1 MENNWKWYEQSDSEQ
16 QAQQNAQNAQNPQD
30 AQRGYN
36 AYQSYHGNN
45 NNGYD
50 PYGGYAQS
58 YRQKPSKPKK
68 YVTLTQMIVAIV
80 VAAFLFTGA
89 GLLIGKGSSSNSNN
103 TAQQE
108 VNNTEHSSEPEAT
121 EPAANS
127 SSNNP
132 AIKPSSGLSS
142 AAIHAGQD
150 DTINVVQACMSSV
163 VSIDIEAEVYNG
175 RYWYSNGDSTAE
187 TVGSGSGVIL
197 TSDGYIV
204 TNNHVVD
211 GADELTVTLND
222 NTEHS
227 ARIIGA
233 DKTTDLALI
242 KIDGKKLPA
251 ITIANSDDI
260 KVGEWVLAVGN
271 PLGLNNTVTAG
282 IVSAKARSLGAN
294 GVESFIQTD
303 AAINAG
309 NSGGALV
316 NTRGELVGINAMLYS
331 QTGVYSG
338 YGFAIPTS
346 IMNKVVEDLK
356 QYGTVQ
362 RALIGIQGI
371 DVKNY
376 VDAQKDQGKEIDLGT
391 MEGIY
396 VAKVTEGGAA
406 EEAGIKEGDVI
417 VEANGQKVTKM
428 AELQEAIAQKR
439 PGEKITLSYLHNKK
453 KHTATVTLKN
463 EQGSTKVIKNMDLDV
478 LDANFREVTE
488 AQKQQ
493 LNINYGLEVMKV
505 NNGKLK
511 EVGIGKGFII
521 QRVNDQSIKTIEDL
535 QKVVKEAS
543 TSKEPVLYIQG
554 IYPTGKKAY
563 FAVGLDN

>member
-1 MENNWKWYEQSDSEQ
+1 M
-16 QAQQNAQNAQNPQD
+16 
-30 AQRGYN
+30 
-36 AYQSYHGNN
+36 
-45 NNGYD
+45 
-50 PYGGYAQS
+50 
-58 YRQKPSKPKK
+58 KK
-68 YVTLTQMIVAIV
+68 IVNILYPTACAVAITLS
-80 VAAFLFTGA
+80 VAAFNKAGA
-89 GLLIGKGSSSNSNN
+89 
-103 TAQQE
+103 
-108 VNNTEHSSEPEAT
+108 AT
-121 EPAANS
+121 T
-127 SSNNP
+127 NP
-132 AIKPSSGLSS
+132 ATTQTSPAPQPVDLTY
-142 AAIHAGQD
+142 AAEK
-150 DTINVVQACMSSV
+150 SLPSV
-163 VSIDIEAEVYNG
+163 VHIKYVQNSKIRTVDVQSDPVSDFFNDPFGGSFGRGNG
-175 RYWYSNGDSTAE
+175 GTQKRQVQPPKKTA
-187 TVGSGSGVIL
+187 TGSGVIIS
-197 TSDGYIV
+197 SDGYIV

-227 ARIIGA
+227 ARIIGT

-242 KIDGKKLPA
+242 KIDGKNLPA

>member
-1 MENNWKWYEQSDSEQ
+1 M
-16 QAQQNAQNAQNPQD
+16 
-30 AQRGYN
+30 
-36 AYQSYHGNN
+36 
-45 NNGYD
+45 
-50 PYGGYAQS
+50 
-58 YRQKPSKPKK
+58 KK
-68 YVTLTQMIVAIV
+68 IVNILYPTACAVAITLS
-80 VAAFLFTGA
+80 VAAFNKAGA
-89 GLLIGKGSSSNSNN
+89 
-103 TAQQE
+103 
-108 VNNTEHSSEPEAT
+108 AT
-121 EPAANS
+121 TKPATTQTS
-127 SSNNP
+127 P
-132 AIKPSSGLSS
+132 APQPVDLTY
-142 AAIHAGQD
+142 AAEK
-150 DTINVVQACMSSV
+150 SLPSV
-163 VSIDIEAEVYNG
+163 VHIKYVQNSKIRTVDVQSDPFSDFFNDPFGGFFGRGNG
-175 RYWYSNGDSTAE
+175 GTQKRQVQTPKKTA
-187 TVGSGSGVIL
+187 TGSGVIIS
-197 TSDGYIV
+197 SDGYIV

-227 ARIIGA
+227 ARIIGT

-242 KIDGKKLPA
+242 KIDGKNLPA